1 MIDSDAVAAE
11 RLLPSE
17 GDEPTLRFVNRRR
30 WHVVVSLGSWAF
42 LIVAPM
48 TGMALTQPLPPFP
61 RVLPVVA
68 IYLLGFALGWLA
80 YRSFVGRAELR
91 IDGRTLRFAR
101 APWPSQAQSWS
112 LDAIG
117 AVDADIYPDSF
128 RYPASFRGMA
138 MARPFRVRLTTRAG
152 ATYVPLA
159 LGLEDA
165 GKVVLWIRRAL

>member
-11 RLLPSE
+11 RLLPTE
-17 GDEPTLRFVNRRR
+17 GDDSTLRFANRRR
-30 WHVVVSLGSWAF
+30 WHVVVSLGSWSF

-48 TGMALTQPLPPFP
+48 TGMALTEPLPPFP

-68 IYLLGFALGWLA
+68 IYVIGLALGYLA

-91 IDGRTLRFAR
+91 VDGRTLRFAR
-101 APWPSQAQSWS
+101 GPWPSQAQSWS

-117 AVDADIYPDSF
+117 AVAVDVYPDSF
-128 RYPASFRGMA
+128 RYPARYRGME

-152 ATYVPLA
+152 ATYLPLA
-159 LGLEDA
+159 LGADDA
-165 GKVVLWIRRAL
+165 GKVAQWIRGVL